1 MTLRNSAVRSS
12 TQIYYFPFEGGLN
25 VVDPVLSIQAG
36 ECIAAKNFEVDIRGR
51 YSRVDGYERAD
62 GQTLPSEVTYFRI
75 PFTTG
80 SSKDTVFA
88 SSYSSA
94 FHLNIPSSGD
104 MVKGDTSGALGVIL
118 AVSVEDITG
127 DGQAGF
133 FPTNA
138 AEGYIYFTATSGD
151 FQEGETI
158 YFLNK
163 DSAFGSAFNVEYT

>member
-1 MTLRNSAVRSS
+1 MTLRNRFVPAS
-12 TQIYYFPFEGGLN
+12 TDIYYFPFEGGLN
-25 VVDPVLSIQAG
+25 IVDPVLAVKAG

-51 YSRVDGYERAD
+51 YSRIDGYERAD
-62 GQTLPSEVTYFRI
+62 GQTLPSEVTYYRI
-75 PFTTG
+75 PFTSG
-80 SSKDTVFA
+80 SSKHSVFS

-104 MVKGDTSGALGVIL
+104 MVKGDTSGALGIIL
-118 AVSVEDITG
+118 TVSVEDITG

-163 DSAFGSAFNVEYT
+163 DSAFGSAFNVEYK

>member
-1 MTLRNSAVRSS
+1 MTLRHQVIPAS
-12 TQIYYFPFEGGLN
+12 TDIYYFPFEGGLN
-25 VVDPVLSIQAG
+25 IVDPVLSVKAG

-51 YSRVDGYERAD
+51 YSRIDGYERAD
-62 GQTLPSEVTYFRI
+62 GQTLPSDITYYRI

-80 SSKDTVFA
+80 SSKYTVF
-88 SSYSSA
+88 SSAYSSA

-104 MVKGDTSGALGVIL
+104 MVKGETSGALGVIL
-118 AVSVEDITG
+118 SVSVEDITS
-127 DGQAGF
+127 DDEAGF
-133 FPTNA
+133 FPTDA
-138 AEGYIYFTATSGD
+138 AEGYIYFTATSGA